1 MGSCSALSPFDI
13 CRPHLA
19 TTYRAVRIVV
29 HRILGVSQ
37 DVQTLEQLNCARR
50 KPSLR
55 AEFGGLNVSSLEL
68 DDEHAHY
75 ALLTA
80 TLANMIAD
88 YESESLGPMYGI
100 IRQ

>member
-19 TTYRAVRIVV
+19 IAYMAVRIVV
-29 HRILGVSQ
+29 YRTLGVFH
-37 DVQTLEQLNCARR
+37 DAQTLEQLNCAKR
-50 KPSLR
+50 KLFLR
-55 AEFGGLNVSSLEL
+55 AEFGRLNVTSLEL
-68 DDEHAHY
+68 GDEYAHY
-75 ALLTA
+75 ALLTT

-88 YESESLGPMYGI
+88 YGSESLGPMYGI